1 MLNTTRLFG
10 CVIAL
15 GLSLSFTMSALA
27 ADHTDSPA
35 VQNDAAADINDFYV
49 FRSTDSGNPANNPR
63 TVFVMTVFPF
73 ADSSASFSDAVN
85 YEFVIVDLDSENV
98 MVITCGL
105 DDQQQMQCASSA
117 GDQAVVADGGTDDQ
131 SRFSAEPLIM
141 YTGLRDDPFFFDLV
155 DFLAVYES
163 GDPTVLLDDAGVD
176 TFAGANTLA
185 IVVDVHQNNL
195 PGTNL
200 AVWARTVR
208 R

>member
-1 MLNTTRLFG
+1 MTKTTRLISL
-10 CVIAL
+10 VMM
-15 GLSLSFTMSALA
+15 LSLASSVMTSAFA

-73 ADSSASFSDAVN
+73 ADENATFSDAID
-85 YEFVIVDLDSENV
+85 YEFVVVDLDSDNLL
-98 MVITCGL
+98 VITCHLENSEMKCLTSDNGE
-105 DDQQQMQCASSA
+105 
-117 GDQAVVADGGTDDQ
+117 AVVADSESDNAL
-131 SRFSAEPLIM
+131 RFSAEPLIM

-155 DFLAVYES
+155 DFLTVYES
-163 GDPTVLLDDAGVD
+163 GDPTVLLDENGAD
-176 TFAGANTLA
+176 TFENANVLA
-185 IVVDVHQNNL
+185 IVVDVHQNAL